1 MYSVKHQYAL
11 AYLAG
16 NISHKEKKFYN
27 IFMRMGLNT
36 MTELSSMDPFQNCK
50 EVSYF
55 FTFVII
61 DIYGRESTTNRALRW
76 QHLYQIMPPSLCK
89 NIVVKKCNN
98 LYLGLVPPSS
108 G

>member
-1 MYSVKHQYAL
+1 MLQLILPETSD
-11 AYLAG
+11 
-16 NISHKEKKFYN
+16 IKKKSFIN
-27 IFMRMGLNT
+27 IFTRMGLNT

-55 FTFVII
+55 LLFTFVII

-76 QHLYQIMPPSLCK
+76 QHLSQIVPPSLCK
-89 NIVVKKCNN
+89 NIFLKKCNN
-98 LYLGLVPPSS
+98 LYLGLVVPSS